1 VAGVTETSNLPMPV
15 ESKNAHEPSAP
26 VKSRVKASPGLTRF
40 NDCVV
45 TTLGTAQR
53 DWLLSVQGLDG
64 MPETGGDTER
74 LQRANVR
81 LDHQNQRRQANLDA
95 ILFHA
100 LTRLPETVDE
110 GNIDPDWA
118 ARLFDIAADC
128 SDPRRQAIW
137 ARLLIMEISRPGAVP
152 PVAMRV
158 LASLSPRLTEWVRV
172 IAGLTINNFFVRLS
186 DDFNA
191 ERGLV
196 GDVVLLLEE
205 YGLLRTNRDMTKVFR
220 SQIEAR
226 FTTNLLYN
234 DKILRILH
242 DDPNKELVMPCYRLT
257 DAGAALCTAVIQEEN
272 IETDLEYVVEIVR
285 HVQKQGCTVMQAD
298 ILRRASDNVV
308 SKHSA
313 FCEIVALHTRRGS

>member
-1 VAGVTETSNLPMPV
+1 MAGVTETSNLPVPV
-15 ESKNAHEPSAP
+15 ASESADEPSAP
-26 VKSRVKASPGLTRF
+26 NKPRIKASPGLTRF

-45 TTLGTAQR
+45 ETLGTAQR
-53 DWLLSVQGLDG
+53 DWLLSVHGLDSP
-64 MPETGGDTER
+64 PEVISDAAR
-74 LQRANVR
+74 AQRADARVE
-81 LDHQNQRRQANLDA
+81 HQTRRRQANLDA

-100 LTRLPETVDE
+100 LAKLPQTVDE
-110 GNIDPDWA
+110 GEIDPDWA

-128 SDPRRQAIW
+128 SDPERQAIW
-137 ARLLIMEISRPGAVP
+137 ARLLIMEVRRPGAVP

-158 LASLSPRLTEWVRV
+158 LASLSPRLLEWVRV

-220 SQIEAR
+220 SQLEAR

-234 DKILRILH
+234 DKILRIYH
-242 DDPNKELVMPCYRLT
+242 DDPRKELVLPCYRLT
-257 DAGAALCTAVIQEEN
+257 DAGAVLCNAVLQEER
-272 IETDLEYVVEIVR
+272 IATDMEYIIEIVR
-285 HVQKQGCTVMQAD
+285 HVQKQGCSVMQAD
-298 ILRRASDNVV
+298 ILKRAGDNVV

-313 FCEIVALHTRRGS
+313 FCEIVALHTRRGG